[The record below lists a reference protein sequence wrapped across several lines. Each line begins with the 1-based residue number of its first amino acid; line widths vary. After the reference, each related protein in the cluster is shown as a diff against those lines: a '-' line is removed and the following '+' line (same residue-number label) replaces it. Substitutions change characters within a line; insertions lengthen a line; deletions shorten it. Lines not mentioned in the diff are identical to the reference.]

1 MTALWGNTLAFC
13 FTLTDIHMTRIASL
27 DIGTVRIGVAIS
39 NPERTV
45 ALGHGTIHLRQCQ
58 DPFAEIAALLKAEN
72 ITRVVVGWPLELDGS
87 EGPATRR
94 TKQFLAKLKKQC
106 PDIRI
111 IPQDER
117 LTSSAAE
124 NALQELETKGSNK
137 KNLVDTMAA
146 CLILQTYLDAHAHK
160 GN

>member
-1 MTALWGNTLAFC
+1 MS
-13 FTLTDIHMTRIASL
+13 RIASL

-45 ALGHGTIHLRQCQ
+45 ALGHGTIHLKTC
-58 DPFAEIAALLKAEN
+58 PNPYAEISRILAEN
-72 ITRVVVGWPLELDGS
+72 EITRVVVGWPLELDGT

-94 TKQFLAKLKKQC
+94 TKQFLVKLKKEC
-106 PDIRI
+106 PNIRI

-124 NALQELETKGSNK
+124 NALQEMETKSSNK

-146 CLILQTYLDAHAHK
+146 CLILQTYLDAHPCK
-160 GN
+160 GNAHASISGG